1 MSVIDHIEISVKN
14 ASLSLS
20 FYLQALEPLGFRLVI
35 TQGPPQT
42 RTGGFRYGLG
52 PQGYPRLWLHDNEEI
67 GAPLHL
73 AFSADERSTVEQFW
87 ERALL
92 AGGKDNGAPGI
103 RKHYHSHYYAA
114 YVFDPDGNNLEV
126 VCQQSI

>member
-14 ASLSLS
+14 APLSLR
-20 FYLQALEPLGFRLVI
+20 FYQQALEPLGFRLVI
-35 TQGPPQT
+35 TQGSAQT

-52 PQGYPRLWLHDNEEI
+52 PQGYPRLWLHDNEKI

-73 AFSADERSTVEQFW
+73 AFSADERSTVVQFW

-103 RKHYHSHYYAA
+103 RKHYHSQYYAA

-126 VCQQSI
+126 VCQQSM